1 MDTAAQNADEGWLEN
16 QILVCQLPNLWGGD
30 YKATDTI
37 NSNDG
42 QNYAQCFLHSPMTHT
57 NLARPDNEGDLQPRQ
72 EQRGE
77 TFTGAGT
84 QASLWPAAG

>member
-1 MDTAAQNADEGWLEN
+1 MNPAAQSADEGWLSN
-16 QILVCQLPNLWGGD
+16 QILVCQPLHLWGGD

-42 QNYAQCFLHSPMTHT
+42 QNYAQRFLLSPMTHT

-77 TFTGAGT
+77 AFTGAGS
-84 QASLWPAAG
+84 QASRWPAAG